1 MADTIRSVLPSGPL
15 RSAHETNYVY
25 CIKMNET
32 IDSILTYWFGTCP
45 SAREI
50 SEQKKSLWWGKDEQV
65 DQEISQ
71 RFRPV
76 IESVANS
83 ELDHWRESANGL
95 LASIICTDQFPR
107 NVFRGNAKSFAF
119 DPVALVL
126 AQQAVAT
133 HADLE
138 LTPIHRVFVYLPFEH
153 SEDMAMQNQSLELFN
168 KLHDEVQI
176 EDKELFSGY
185 VDFAR
190 RHLQIIKRFGRFPHR
205 NEVLGRDSTQEE
217 LEFLAEPGSSF

>member
-1 MADTIRSVLPSGPL
+1 MADTTRSVLPSVPH

-32 IDSILTYWFGTCP
+32 IDSILTFWFGTCN
-45 SAREI
+45 SAEEI
-50 SEQKKSLWWGKDEQV
+50 SEQKKALWWGKDEQI
-65 DQEISQ
+65 DQEIAE

-76 IESVANS
+76 MESVANS

-107 NVFRGNAKSFAF
+107 NVFRGNAKSFAY
-119 DPVALVL
+119 DPVALGL

-133 HADLE
+133 HVDLE
-138 LTPIHRVFVYLPFEH
+138 LSPIQRVFVYLPFEH
-153 SEDMAMQNQSLELFN
+153 SEDMAMQTQSLELFN
-168 KLHDEVQI
+168 KLHDEVAE

-185 VDFAR
+185 IDFAR
-190 RHLQIIKRFGRFPHR
+190 RHLEIVDRFGRFPHR
-205 NEVLGRDSTQEE
+205 NELLGRDSTPEE